1 MKLDAK
7 STIETGK
14 AILGIELGSTRIKAV
29 LIDQENRPI
38 VQGSHTW
45 ENQLV
50 DGLWT
55 YSVEAVWYGLQD
67 CYADLRANV
76 KSLYDTEI
84 ETLAAI
90 GVSAMMHGYMAFNE
104 KEEILVPFRT
114 WRNTNTGQAAAA
126 LSELFV
132 YNIPL
137 RWSISHLYQAILDNE
152 EHVPSINYLTTL
164 AGFVHWQITG
174 QKVLGIGDASG
185 MLPIDPITKNYS
197 SEMVDKFDRLIAPKG
212 YDWKLRDILPK
223 VLSAG
228 ENAGF
233 LTPEGASRLDV
244 SGHLK
249 AGIPVCPPEG
259 DAGTGMV
266 ATNAV
271 KQRTGNVSAGTSS
284 FSMIVLEKE
293 LSKPYEMIDMVTTP
307 DGSLVAMVHC
317 NNCTSDL
324 NAWINIF
331 KEYQELM
338 GIPVDMDEI
347 YGKLYNH
354 ALTGNA
360 DCGGL
365 ISYNYISGE
374 PITGLADGRPLFV
387 RSPESKFTL
396 ANFMRNNLY
405 TCLGAMRV
413 GLDILLNQEHVKID
427 KLLGHG
433 GLFKT
438 KGVGQQILADAVD
451 APVSVMST
459 AGEGGAWG
467 IALLASYLL
476 NKREGEDLADFLDE
490 DVFKGNEGSTLAPEA
505 EGVKGFNAFMDRY
518 MKGLGIERAAVESEI
533 W

>member
-1 MKLDAK
+1 MGMDAK
-7 STIETGK
+7 T
-14 AILGIELGSTRIKAV
+14 AILEHKTALGIEFGSTRIKAV
-29 LIDQENRPI
+29 LIGADNASIASGDHEWENRYDNG
-38 VQGSHTW
+38 V
-45 ENQLV
+45 
-50 DGLWT
+50 WT
-55 YSVEAVWYGLQD
+55 YTLEDIWTGLQD
-67 CYADLRANV
+67 AYTKMAADV
-76 KSLYDTEI
+76 KEKYDI
-84 ETLAAI
+84 TLTRVGAI
-90 GVSAMMHGYMAFNE
+90 GFSAMMHGYMAFNE

-197 SEMVDKFDRLIAPKG
+197 SEMVDKFDKLIAPKG

-387 RSPESKFTL
+387 RSANDKFNL
-396 ANFMRNNLY
+396 ANFMRTHLY
-405 TCLGAMRV
+405 ASV
-413 GLDILLNQEHVKID
+413 GVLKIGNDILFNEEKIRVD
-427 KLLGHG
+427 RITGHG

-438 KGVGQQILADAVD
+438 KGVGQRILAA
-451 APVSVMST
+451 AINSPISVLET

-467 IALLASYLL
+467 IALLASYLA
-476 NKREGEDLADFLDE
+476 NNGNDQSLADFLDKHVFTGNAGIEISPTAE
-490 DVFKGNEGSTLAPEA
+490 DVS
-505 EGVKGFNAFMDRY
+505 GFNTYIESYKA
-518 MKGLGIERAAVESEI
+518 GLPIEEAAVRFKN
-533 W
+533 